1 MNGELKTGTTTVGIV
16 TKDGVVLG
24 SERRASMDIFI
35 AHKNVQKVF
44 MIEHN
49 LGLTTAGAVG
59 DLQNLTR
66 YLKAEIELYHLKN
79 KTLISV
85 QGAATLLSNWLN
97 QTRFYPY
104 WVSLILGGYDS
115 RGYHVFSMDP
125 AGGAIEDKYVSS
137 GSGEMFVY
145 GVLEDSFTEDISLD
159 DAVNLAI
166 RGINAAMKRDSASGD
181 GITIATITQTAGFVQ
196 LDDDEIKRRMK
207 KLKLI

>member
-24 SERRASMDIFI
+24 TEHRATMDTFI
-35 AHKNVQKVF
+35 AHKNAQKLY

-49 LGLTTAGAVG
+49 LGLTTAGSVG

-79 KTLISV
+79 KALMSV

-97 QTRFYPY
+97 QSRFYPY

-115 RGYHVFSMDP
+115 KGYHVFGIDL
-125 AGGAIEDKYVSS
+125 AGGAIEDKFVSTGS
-137 GSGEMFVY
+137 GSMFVY
-145 GVLEDSFTEDISLD
+145 GVLEDNFTEDTSLE

-181 GITIATITQTAGFVQ
+181 GPAIATITKTAGFVQ

>member
-24 SERRASMDIFI
+24 TERRATMDTFI
-35 AHKNVQKVF
+35 AHKNAQKLYI
-44 MIEHN
+44 IEHN
-49 LGLTTAGAVG
+49 LGMTTAGSVG

-79 KTLISV
+79 KALMSV
-85 QGAATLLSNWLN
+85 RGAATLLSNWLN
-97 QTRFYPY
+97 QSRFYPY

-115 RGYHVFSMDP
+115 KGYHVFGIDL
-125 AGGAIEDKYVSS
+125 AGGAIEDKYVSTGS
-137 GSGEMFVY
+137 GSMFVY
-145 GVLEDSFTEDISLD
+145 GVLEDNFTEDTSLD
-159 DAVNLAI
+159 EAVNLVI
-166 RGINAAMKRDSASGD
+166 RGINSAMKRDSASGD

-196 LDDDEIKRRMK
+196 FDDDEIKRRMK